1 MTAVELGD
9 GERIARQCRRCG
21 GWLVSAESVSSGLG
35 PVCARHERE
44 DARRAA
50 SDIPLF
56 ELEAIR

>member
-9 GERIARQCRRCG
+9 NERIARQCRRCG
-21 GWLVSAESVSSGLG
+21 GWLVSAESIQSGLG

-50 SDIPLF
+50 SEIPLF
-56 ELEAIR
+56 ELEVTR